1 MHSEVPGR
9 YVVYD
14 YSNAPELGGHVLPRI
29 VTITEAGRVVSR
41 ISVEKL
47 EEITTADPSL
57 FVATESM
64 RARGRSIEMT
74 AATKISRVH
83 GRGPFTSAMTVRPVC
98 VFGIVT
104 PSGQLVEAHSLHP
117 SDPNSQAAV
126 DDAKLIDFSPS
137 TAVGSLPGA
146 PPRQH
151 FVFVIEKFILR

>member
-1 MHSEVPGR
+1 
-9 YVVYD
+9 
-14 YSNAPELGGHVLPRI
+14 
-29 VTITEAGRVVSR
+29 
-41 ISVEKL
+41 
-47 EEITTADPSL
+47 
-57 FVATESM
+57 
-64 RARGRSIEMT
+64 
-74 AATKISRVH
+74 
-83 GRGPFTSAMTVRPVC
+83 MTVRPVC

-104 PSGQLVEAHSLHP
+104 PSGQLVEAHSLQP